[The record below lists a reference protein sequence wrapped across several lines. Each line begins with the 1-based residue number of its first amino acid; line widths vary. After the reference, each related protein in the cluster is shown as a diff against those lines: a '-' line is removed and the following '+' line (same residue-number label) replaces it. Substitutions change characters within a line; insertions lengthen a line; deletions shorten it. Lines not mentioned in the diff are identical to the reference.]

1 MNHNYYYYF
10 STHTIYPQIYI
21 RLAAH
26 ATSQKFDLETKDL
39 LDKFLENFTKL
50 NNEQISPLDYCSRF
64 IMKHKDELYELDK
77 LTDSTPKEFLLNF
90 LGYRLQWKASTRSF
104 GKNCKLKAHEIPE
117 QELVNEIVEVN

>member
-1 MNHNYYYYF
+1 MNYYYYF
-10 STHTIYPQIYI
+10 SIHTIYPQNYT
-21 RLAAH
+21 RLAANT
-26 ATSQKFDLETKDL
+26 TSQKFDLETKDL

-90 LGYRLQWKASTRSF
+90 LGTGSN
-104 GKNCKLKAHEIPE
+104 GKRVQDHLGKT
-117 QELVNEIVEVN
+117 VNSKRMKFQNKN